1 MEGEHRW
8 DFLAQMSEIFVQ
20 RILILVKTIQKYIF
34 WFWHPRQKCCKCCN
48 RCLSFWFLY
57 LSRDIL
63 VSFFSSDTEPFF
75 LKVRENCTVTPKAS
89 YSLSRA
95 HTADSLHTRITVF
108 RGFQREHWSRKE
120 LKYFFCRCRREKA
133 NQWMFLSRLKM
144 LTARLT
150 PQPQRRHSSFLNN
163 LVYCDNRNVEPFTQ
177 FHSSSSTS
185 SFLTSSSSKEPSTRT
200 CISPFFS
207 WSRVF

>member
-8 DFLAQMSEIFVQ
+8 DFLARMSEIFVQ

-34 WFWHPRQKCCKCCN
+34 WFWHPCQKCCKCCN
-48 RCLSFWFLY
+48 RCLSFWFLC

-63 VSFFSSDTEPFF
+63 VSFFSDTEPFF

-108 RGFQREHWSRKE
+108 RGFQREYWSRKE
-120 LKYFFCRCRREKA
+120 LKYF
-133 NQWMFLSRLKM
+133 LSLPAGKIKSVNVFEQTEDVDSKIDTST
-144 LTARLT
+144 TA
-150 PQPQRRHSSFLNN
+150 P
-163 LVYCDNRNVEPFTQ
+163 
-177 FHSSSSTS
+177 
-185 SFLTSSSSKEPSTRT
+185 
-200 CISPFFS
+200 PFFILE
-207 WSRVF
+207 